1 MKIFTTKK
9 LPGFIYKNL
18 EEKGFEVEVWVNND
32 EEISSEN
39 LIEKCKGVDILIS
52 AGYTPLDGKT
62 LKAMPSVKMICL
74 YSVGYDHVDLETTK
88 ALNIKVTNTPEVLS
102 KATAD
107 IAFLLLLATSRKAF
121 YLADT
126 VKQGTWGS
134 FNPTAHLGQE
144 LNNKT
149 IGIIGLGKIGYHMA
163 KLCQDA
169 YGMNVIYHN
178 RSPKPEY
185 DKELNAEY
193 VSLETL
199 YQKSDVI
206 SLHVDLNPSSYHLI
220 DAKAFEQ
227 MKSNVIIVNTSRGDV
242 INQDDLVNALEE
254 KQIWGAGLDVTSP
267 EPLPQDHPLL
277 SYPQVCV
284 LPHIGSATMETRAEM
299 SEIIYQ
305 NIIAFSENKPLV
317 TPLY

>member
-1 MKIFTTKK
+1 MKIFSTKK
-9 LPGFIYKNL
+9 LPGSIYKKL
-18 EEKGFEVEVWVNND
+18 EEKGFEIEVWKNNE

-52 AGYTPLDGKT
+52 AGYTALDGET
-62 LKAMPSVKMICL
+62 LKAITSVKMICL
-74 YSVGYDHVDLETTK
+74 YSVGFDHVDLETAK
-88 ALNIKVTNTPEVLS
+88 AFNIKVTNTPEVLS

-121 YLADT
+121 YLADS
-126 VKQGTWGS
+126 VKQATWGS

-144 LNNKT
+144 LNAKT

-163 KLCQDA
+163 KLCKDA
-169 YGMNVIYHN
+169 YGMKVIYHN

-185 DKELNAEY
+185 EKELNAEY

-242 INQDDLVNALEE
+242 INQDDLVNALEQ

-267 EPLPQDHPLL
+267 EPLPHDHPLL